1 MSRSIPTPDF
11 SGNEQRTRLV
21 VVITA
26 VMMVIELVVGMFT
39 NSMALTADGWHMA
52 THAGALGLT
61 LVGYWY
67 ARSRDGD
74 ARFNFGTGK
83 VFSLTAFASA
93 IVLGIVA
100 LEMMVESGSRMWT
113 PLDID
118 FSQALPVAVIG
129 LLVNLVCAVIL
140 QGGEGNHSHGHSH
153 GHDHGGRD
161 ENLRAAYLH
170 VLADALTSL
179 LAIFALVAGRQFG
192 WAILDPLMGV
202 VGGLV
207 ITRWA
212 WGLSRDASRQL
223 LDMVPDADRVSAL
236 RAEVAAEDVEVDD
249 LLLWAV
255 GPGQLA
261 CAVTVVDRQG
271 RDPHE
276 LRQRIAARLPEQEH
290 VGLVVVLVE
299 VVAGSERVSQD
310 AVRHDAHHDHHH
322 GHDHSH
328 GH

>member
-1 MSRSIPTPDF
+1 MSRTIPTPDF

-61 LVGYWY
+61 LLGYWY
-67 ARSRDGD
+67 ARSRADD

-100 LEMMVESGSRMWT
+100 LEMVVESGARMLT
-113 PLDID
+113 PLEID

-140 QGGEGNHSHGHSH
+140 QGGEGGHSHSHSH

-223 LDMVPDADRVSAL
+223 LDMVPDADRVAAL
-236 RAEVAAEDVEVDD
+236 RAEVAAEDVEIDD

-261 CAVTVVDRQG
+261 CAVTVVDRQD
-271 RDPHE
+271 RDPHA

-290 VGLVVVLVE
+290 VGLVVVIVE
-299 VVAGSERVSQD
+299 VVAGSDRVSQG

>member
-1 MSRSIPTPDF
+1 MARTVPTPDL

-26 VMMVIELVVGMFT
+26 VMMVVELIVGTYT

-74 ARFNFGTGK
+74 PRFNFGTGK

-93 IVLGIVA
+93 MVLGIVA
-100 LEMMVESGSRMWT
+100 LEMIVESGMRLMT
-113 PLDID
+113 PLEID
-118 FSQALPVAVIG
+118 FTQALPVAIIG

-140 QGGEGNHSHGHSH
+140 QGGEGSQGHGHSHGHSH
-153 GHDHGGRD
+153 GGGQD

-170 VLADALTSL
+170 VLADALTSV
-179 LAIFALVAGRQFG
+179 LAIFALIAGRQLG
-192 WAILDPLMGV
+192 WAFLDPLMGV

-223 LDMVPDADRVSAL
+223 LDMVPDVDHAAAL
-236 RAEVAAEDVEVDD
+236 RAEVEAEDVEVSD
-249 LLLWAV
+249 LFLWTV

-261 CAVTVVDRQG
+261 AAVTVVDRQE
-271 RDPHE
+271 RDPIA
-276 LRQRIAARLPEQEH
+276 LRQRITDRLPEQDQI
-290 VGLVVVLVE
+290 GLVLVLIE
-299 VVAGSERVSQD
+299 ITRGSAMVSED
-310 AVRHDAHHDHHH
+310 EVRHDAHHDHGH
-322 GHDHSH
+322 GHHH
-328 GH
+328 